1 VIPIPVSILI
11 HTATLQTA
19 ALDRDQNRTYAPV
32 AALSRIRVEP
42 SSKQVIGSDGTQK
55 QISGVLFFDVRNS
68 KPAGTAF
75 VVGQYV
81 LWNGNEYRVETVD
94 PQYDTRKLHH
104 YEVGLSG

>member
-19 ALDRDQNRTYAPV
+19 ALDRDQNRTYATV

-94 PQYDTRKLHH
+94 PQYDKRKLHH

>member
-1 VIPIPVSILI
+1 MIPIPVSILI

-19 ALDRDQNRTYAPV
+19 ALDRDQSPTYTPV
-32 AALSRIRVEP
+32 ASLSRIRVEP

-55 QISGVLFFDVRNS
+55 QLSGVLFFDVRNS

-81 LWNGNEYRVETVD
+81 LFNGNEYRVETVD
-94 PQYDTRKLHH
+94 TLYDKRKLHH

>member
-1 VIPIPVSILI
+1 MIPIPVSILI
-11 HTATLQTA
+11 HTATLQTV
-19 ALDRDQNRTYAPV
+19 ALDRDQNRTYATV

-55 QISGVLFFDVRNS
+55 QLSGVLFFDVRNS
-68 KPAGTAF
+68 KPKDTAF

-81 LWNGNEYRVETVD
+81 LFNGNEYRVETVD
-94 PQYDTRKLHH
+94 TLYDKRKLHH